1 MPGEGR
7 ETIRESMRKHREMTK
22 SGKISVWIG
31 NLNSEDELLSYVD
44 DGPFGRD
51 YAFVL
56 NANAGRE
63 LVAKTHQVL
72 LSELVEEFSYS
83 NKFDRSCIEMA
94 TKLGFISAN
103 CMVVLYAFEYI
114 PCTMVNPQSPLKFVG
129 AFDF

>member
-7 ETIRESMRKHREMTK
+7 ETIRENMRRHGEMTK

-31 NLNSEDELLSYVD
+31 NLHSEDELLSYVD

-63 LVAKTHQVL
+63 KSFDPQTWATHSIFVRAIFIFL
-72 LSELVEEFSYS
+72 GGPHSAAL
-83 NKFDRSCIEMA
+83 RSR
-94 TKLGFISAN
+94 
-103 CMVVLYAFEYI
+103 
-114 PCTMVNPQSPLKFVG
+114 
-129 AFDF
+129 